1 MKKLGIYFGDNDF
14 GATFLPLLNSFMC
27 KTEVRIGSM
36 TLDFDVKLPNDK
48 VLICEIINNL
58 SPIYYILTQN
68 QFEYNGLKK
77 AFETKDFESV
87 EDFRLTSNYL
97 MIKPAHLY
105 INEEVDEF
113 INNRDNFRNGEFFYV
128 DFEKEIVSIY

>member
-14 GATFLPLLNSFMC
+14 GATFLPLLNSFIC
-27 KTEVRIGSM
+27 KTTTRVGSM
-36 TLDFDVKLPNDK
+36 VLDFNVKLPNDR

-58 SPIYYILTQN
+58 SPMYYVLTQN

-77 AFETKDFESV
+77 SFETKDFESV
-87 EDFRLTSNYL
+87 EDFRSTSNYL

-105 INEEVDEF
+105 VDDEVDEF
-113 INNRDNFRNGEFFYV
+113 INNKDNFRNGEFFYV
-128 DFEKEIVSIY
+128 DFIKNIVSVY